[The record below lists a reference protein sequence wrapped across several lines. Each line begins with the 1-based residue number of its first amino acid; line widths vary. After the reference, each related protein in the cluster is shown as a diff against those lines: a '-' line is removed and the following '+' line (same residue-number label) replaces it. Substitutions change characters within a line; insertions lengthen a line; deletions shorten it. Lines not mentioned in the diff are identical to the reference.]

1 MNSYAGGVAPFWSAI
16 LTFHSLDRGGQ
27 LFSTSPEVFR
37 MQVGA
42 LLEARIPIVPLEQNS
57 ASRRRGRFSNSEVD
71 QNAIAPRALPPASST
86 LPVER
91 NWRWSVKT
99 PILSTCRAS
108 SNFIFAAGFGSPG
121 PPGR

>member
-42 LLEARIPIVPLEQNS
+42 LLEARIPIVPLEQIQQ
-57 ASRRRGRFSNSEVD
+57 VD
-71 QNAIAPRALPPASST
+71 GAVAFRIPR
-86 LPVER
+86 
-91 NWRWSVKT
+91 
-99 PILSTCRAS
+99 
-108 SNFIFAAGFGSPG
+108 
-121 PPGR
+121 